1 MFSLIGTIII
11 GFVVGLIARALHPG
25 NDKLGLFLTIIL
37 GVAGSLL
44 ANYLGQALG
53 WYREGQSAG
62 FIASTIGAIVLL
74 MIYSMYKR
82 SKSKA

>member
-11 GFVVGLIARALHPG
+11 GFIVGLIARAVHPG
-25 NDKLGLFLTIIL
+25 NDKLGFFLTIIL

-44 ANYLGQALG
+44 ANYLGQAVG
-53 WYREGQSAG
+53 WYREGETAG

-74 MIYSMYKR
+74 AIYSMYKR